1 MACSAGP
8 EVIYSYTPRIS
19 TNVDINACNSTFA
32 AVIYIFTNP
41 DDLASHSC
49 AASQIT
55 CSSSDDI
62 GWSYGMTNVRLF
74 GGITYFIAVEG
85 SEENVG
91 DYKLSVTES
100 SGLQSA

>member
-1 MACSAGP
+1 
-8 EVIYSYTPRIS
+8 
-19 TNVDINACNSTFA
+19 
-32 AVIYIFTNP
+32 
-41 DDLASHSC
+41 
-49 AASQIT
+49 
-55 CSSSDDI
+55 
-62 GWSYGMTNVRLF
+62 MTNVRLF

>member
-1 MACSAGP
+1 M
-8 EVIYSYTPRIS
+8 IYSYTPRIS

-41 DDLASHSC
+41 DDLASYTCTDSHV
-49 AASQIT
+49 T
-55 CSSSDDI
+55 CSNSDDI
-62 GWSYGMTNVRLF
+62 GWSNGMSGVRLF

-85 SEENVG
+85 SDENMG

-100 SGLQSA
+100 PALQSS